1 MFGSTI
7 VKRVTLLVVLFF
19 VGIVSIFSQIS
30 ITNTMVH
37 RETTLPGQIYYGS
50 ISIRNYGIQNER
62 VRLYQNDYLFFA
74 NGTNIYGE
82 PGSILRSNAPWIQLV
97 QEEVTIAPGKEAEV
111 RFTVQ
116 VPVQEDL
123 TGTYWSLV
131 MVQSITDSLLNPD
144 QEEGTVGITTGI
156 RFGVQIVTNIGETG
170 EPDLLFSNPSMNQ
183 QESTYLLQV
192 DTENTGERYIS
203 FIPYVDLYSD
213 RGLYIG
219 RFESRRRGLYP
230 GTSVRIQIPF
240 PDVLPGKYR
249 AQVIADGGD
258 NDLFGVIYA
267 LEFK

>member
-1 MFGSTI
+1 MKHQSTI
-7 VKRVTLLVVLFF
+7 LLFLFLLIF
-19 VGIVSIFSQIS
+19 MSQDISVFSQIYIS
-30 ITNTMVH
+30 SSMTQ
-37 RETTLPGQIYYGS
+37 RESASYGQTYYGS
-50 ISIRNYGIQNER
+50 IKIMNAGTKNEI
-62 VRLYQNDYLFFA
+62 VRLYKNDYQFYA
-74 NGTNIYGE
+74 DGTNIYGE
-82 PGSILRSNAPWIQLV
+82 PGSTSRSNANWIQLI
-97 QEEVTIAPGKEAEV
+97 QEEVTIAPSKEAEI
-111 RFTVQ
+111 RYTVK
-116 VPVQEDL
+116 VPPEESLV
-123 TGTYWSLV
+123 GTYWSLV
-131 MVQSITDSLLNPD
+131 MVQAITDTIFDPEKDTDSL
-144 QEEGTVGITTGI
+144 GISTGV
-156 RFGVQIVTNIGETG
+156 RYGVQIVTNIGETG

>member
-1 MFGSTI
+1 
-7 VKRVTLLVVLFF
+7 
-19 VGIVSIFSQIS
+19 
-30 ITNTMVH
+30 VH
-37 RETTLPGQIYYGS
+37 
-50 ISIRNYGIQNER
+50 
-62 VRLYQNDYLFFA
+62 
-74 NGTNIYGE
+74 
-82 PGSILRSNAPWIQLV
+82 
-97 QEEVTIAPGKEAEV
+97 
-111 RFTVQ
+111 
-116 VPVQEDL
+116 
-123 TGTYWSLV
+123 
-131 MVQSITDSLLNPD
+131 
-144 QEEGTVGITTGI
+144 
-156 RFGVQIVTNIGETG
+156 
-170 EPDLLFSNPSMNQ
+170 FSNPGVYSN
-183 QESTYLLQV
+183 ESQLFLLQV